1 MKDQPRAHAYFLYGS
16 DAERRTW
23 YKFFTISLLLHV
35 ILFAAVLFMPD
46 FSSRGRPYT
55 PTVMNVRMVT
65 LNAEPSAPPGPPA
78 PKPAKKEAPPPVPEP
93 VEKAKKEKKVPVP
106 EKEAVVEAKP
116 QPKPEI
122 SLAPKKIKPKTS
134 LKKKTYQPE
143 KVVKSAIRK
152 LEKKTKEPTSRKIE
166 NVLAQLKKKV
176 QRQGPPRPSKRPAAG
191 TGGGGYGGT
200 PGGMSAKALS
210 HLDIYKAEVAYQI
223 QKHWAFSEQ
232 LAGNGR
238 NLEAILVIKIL
249 PSGEI
254 ADIWFEKRSGN
265 KYLDDSAYKAI
276 KKANPLPRL
285 PEGYLRPFYNLAV
298 RFTPKG
304 LR

>member
-1 MKDQPRAHAYFLYGS
+1 MKDQPRAHAYLFHGS

-23 YKFFTISLLLHV
+23 YKFFAISLLLHV
-35 ILFAAVLFMPD
+35 TLFAAVLFMPD
-46 FSSRGRPYT
+46 FSSQSRPYA
-55 PTVMNVRMVT
+55 PAVMNVHMVT
-65 LNAEPSAPPGPPA
+65 LKAESSGPAGPPA
-78 PKPAKKEAPPPVPEP
+78 SKPAQKEPPPPAKKPKKKKKVHVPAKEP
-93 VEKAKKEKKVPVP
+93 VAEVR
-106 EKEAVVEAKP
+106 P
-116 QPKPEI
+116 QPKAKPEI

-134 LKKKTYQPE
+134 LKKKTYKPE

-152 LEKKTKEPTSRKIE
+152 LEKETQNTTSQKIE
-166 NVLAQLKKKV
+166 SALARLKQKV
-176 QRQGPPRPSKRPAAG
+176 HRQGPPQASKQPSAG
-191 TGGGGYGGT
+191 TGGGGYGGA
-200 PGGMSAKALS
+200 PGGMSARALS
-210 HLDIYKAEVAYQI
+210 QLDIYKTEVAYQI

-232 LAGNGR
+232 LAGNNR
-238 NLEAILVIKIL
+238 KLEAVLVIKIL

-276 KKANPLPRL
+276 QKANPLPRL